1 MRENA
6 KRRASVEHI
15 TDEEISSIIGYLD
28 PNASGK
34 GTDNEANTFLVIC
47 VSLMV
52 LVGGVLAYIWLY
64 LRVS

>member
-15 TDEEISSIIGYLD
+15 TDEEIASIIDYLD
-28 PNASGK
+28 PKAGGQ
-34 GTDNEANTFLVIC
+34 GTDDEANTFLVIC

-64 LRVS
+64 MRVS

>member
-15 TDEEISSIIGYLD
+15 TDEEIASIIGYLD
-28 PNASGK
+28 PNAGGK
-34 GTDNEANTFLVIC
+34 GADDEANTFLVIC

-64 LRVS
+64 QRVS

>member
-15 TDEEISSIIGYLD
+15 TDEEIASIIGYLD
-28 PNASGK
+28 PNAGGK
-34 GTDNEANTFLVIC
+34 GTDDEANTLLVIC

>member
-15 TDEEISSIIGYLD
+15 TDEEIASIIGYLD
-28 PNASGK
+28 PNAGK
-34 GTDNEANTFLVIC
+34 GTDDEANTFLVIC
-47 VSLMV
+47 VSLTV

>member
-15 TDEEISSIIGYLD
+15 TDEEN
-28 PNASGK
+28 PNAGGK
-34 GTDNEANTFLVIC
+34 GTDDEAITFFVIC
-47 VSLMV
+47 VSLMILIV
-52 LVGGVLAYIWLY
+52 GVLAYIRLY